1 MLDYFISGMTREN
14 KFLCAAFLL
23 EGVIV
28 ALIVRDAFVSRDSVR
43 DCFVTVKRLIDE
55 ERWPE
60 AYAMTSPN
68 YRAQYTLQQFI
79 DYEQWR
85 GPVRN
90 TNCKITSL
98 IGDGSVTSD
107 DPGRI
112 AKWKMGFERHRF
124 RWYYRGNRY
133 AFVDFL

>member
-55 ERWPE
+55 ERWP
-60 AYAMTSPN
+60 
-68 YRAQYTLQQFI
+68 
-79 DYEQWR
+79 
-85 GPVRN
+85 
-90 TNCKITSL
+90 
-98 IGDGSVTSD
+98 
-107 DPGRI
+107 
-112 AKWKMGFERHRF
+112 RHTP
-124 RWYYRGNRY
+124 
-133 AFVDFL
+133 